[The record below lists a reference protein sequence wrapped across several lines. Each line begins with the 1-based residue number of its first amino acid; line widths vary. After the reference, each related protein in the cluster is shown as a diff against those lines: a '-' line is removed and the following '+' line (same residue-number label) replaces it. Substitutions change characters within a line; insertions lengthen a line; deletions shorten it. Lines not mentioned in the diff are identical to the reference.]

1 MTPDRPHEGGDERGS
16 LAERSRGFL
25 EYLDRWYSELPMLD
39 VAAAVGDDPDAAAV
53 FCIDMIRAFTTEGAL
68 SCSRNK
74 ALAEPIAELFTDA
87 YAAGVRNFV
96 LPQDSH
102 SHDAEEFKVYP
113 PHAVAGSSESATVP
127 ELASLPFASTF
138 TVMAKNSL
146 NPAIGTDLEP
156 WLDAHPQV
164 RTAIVVGDC
173 TDLCLYQ
180 LAMYLRL
187 RANQYD
193 MRGYRVLVVASCVN
207 TYSTGVHHAQ
217 QLHVDPHPG
226 DFYHYVF
233 LNHLHCNGVEVY
245 AAAC

>member
-1 MTPDRPHEGGDERGS
+1 
-16 LAERSRGFL
+16 
-25 EYLDRWYSELPMLD
+25 MLD
-39 VAAAVGDDPDAAAV
+39 VAAAVGDDTDAAAV

-74 ALAEPIAELFTDA
+74 ALAEPIAELLTDA

-96 LPQDSH
+96 LPQDCH

-156 WLDAHPQV
+156 WLEAHPQV